1 MCCGFCFLLLYFI
14 MALTMLSYYGKALD
28 EKATAE
34 DDSFAIMKKFGIE
47 DEDLW

>member
-1 MCCGFCFLLLYFI
+1 

-28 EKATAE
+28 ENQTAE
-34 DDSFAIMKKFGIE
+34 DDSLAVMKKFGIE